1 MPYHASVESK
11 SIVVMFFWNRN
22 YCVLDR
28 INYLGLK
35 KFEHPWFH
43 KRQGILL
50 ILTHICQHFNFPKQ
64 ANQTREFFFEIMS
77 YSPSSMNNSNPFKN
91 DVYTRHNRQ
100 YPDGEIAFLKNQW
113 PSSIWFDYSEA
124 VLYSTYT
131 DKNILDESY

>member
-28 INYLGLK
+28 INNLGLK

-64 ANQTREFFFEIMS
+64 ASKQRFFFEIIMS
-77 YSPSSMNNSNPFKN
+77 FSPSPMNNSNPFNSNPFKN

-124 VLYSTYT
+124 V
-131 DKNILDESY
+131 